1 MKRAL
6 IAIASVGFLASTAW
20 VVAANAQANI
30 NPNVYRG
37 NTSGPYG
44 AQAPWEWHAG
54 PGPNKRGGMCVT
66 HTDIGRGYGY
76 QAACPAPKAAAGP
89 EKGKKKNVAARWTE
103 RGRRRLAANE
113 RAADVDCDR
122 GCGFR
127 KRASG
132 RSSFARMTRRIRPAA
147 CDACGRPQS
156 FYRILPHHE
165 LLRSRRRRCAGGAA
179 AAVLPAKSSR

>member
-30 NPNVYRG
+30 NPNVYPG

-66 HTDIGRGYGY
+66 HTDLNRGYGY
-76 QAACPAPKAAAGP
+76 QAPCPAPK
-89 EKGKKKNVAARWTE
+89 
-103 RGRRRLAANE
+103 
-113 RAADVDCDR
+113 
-122 GCGFR
+122 
-127 KRASG
+127 
-132 RSSFARMTRRIRPAA
+132 
-147 CDACGRPQS
+147 
-156 FYRILPHHE
+156 
-165 LLRSRRRRCAGGAA
+165 GAA
-179 AAVLPAKSSR
+179 AAPARTKRVARRQ

>member
-54 PGPNKRGGMCVT
+54 PGPNKRGAMCVT
-66 HTDIGRGYGY
+66 HTDMNRGYGY
-76 QAACPAPKAAAGP
+76 QAACPAPK
-89 EKGKKKNVAARWTE
+89 
-103 RGRRRLAANE
+103 
-113 RAADVDCDR
+113 
-122 GCGFR
+122 
-127 KRASG
+127 
-132 RSSFARMTRRIRPAA
+132 
-147 CDACGRPQS
+147 
-156 FYRILPHHE
+156 
-165 LLRSRRRRCAGGAA
+165 GAA
-179 AAVLPAKSSR
+179 PKRTARR